1 MITSNM
7 IYSSLQNFLDTLQQN
22 CLLLARHGETDW
34 NALGLIQGQQDR
46 PLSPKGFQQRKCLF
60 FHLQPVPLAKIY
72 TSALQRTLQTAQPLS
87 EEKKIPISIIP
98 ELNEAKL
105 GVFEGEHK
113 VNFSDEY
120 SRKIYE
126 AFLRDEV
133 NIILPGGGENLK
145 AVHARIQNP
154 LQEILRSV
162 AQDGHVLVVAHRNVN
177 KMLVQSLRGLS
188 FEAGY
193 RVEQRNNWLYI
204 FAPQSKDIYLLKIK
218 SPVGAVE
225 IISGYEEID

>member
-7 IYSSLQNFLDTLQQN
+7 IYPSLQMFLDTLQQN

-46 PLSPKGFQQRKCLF
+46 PLSPKGFQQRKSLF
-60 FHLQPVPLAKIY
+60 FQLQPVQLARIF

-87 EEKKIPISIIP
+87 EETKIPISIFP
-98 ELNEAKL
+98 ELDEAKL

-120 SRKIYE
+120 SQKMYA

-133 NIILPGGGENLK
+133 NVILPGGGENLK
-145 AVHARIQNP
+145 AVYTRIQTP

-162 AQDGHVLVVAHRNVN
+162 AQDGHVLIVAH
-177 KMLVQSLRGLS
+177 
-188 FEAGY
+188 
-193 RVEQRNNWLYI
+193 
-204 FAPQSKDIYLLKIK
+204 
-218 SPVGAVE
+218 
-225 IISGYEEID
+225 